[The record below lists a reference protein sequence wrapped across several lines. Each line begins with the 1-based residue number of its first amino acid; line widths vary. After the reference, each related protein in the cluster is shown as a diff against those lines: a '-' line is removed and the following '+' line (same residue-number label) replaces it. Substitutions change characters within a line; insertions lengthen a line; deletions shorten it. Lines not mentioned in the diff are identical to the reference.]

1 MQSCRRAVLQN
12 LPLKMRECK
21 KCLLLEAGK
30 DKSYSQI
37 GDLLSLADS
46 AEKVDKSEYIR
57 RLSLCRGCDFL
68 MEGMCV
74 KCGCYVEYRAAFINK
89 NCADYENKKW

>member
-1 MQSCRRAVLQN
+1 MFGDFEQTEDSFIAK
-12 LPLKMRECK
+12 LPPCSVVKFTVEMRECK
-21 KCLLLEAGK
+21 KCPLLEAGK

-57 RLSLCRGCDFL
+57 RLSLCRGCDF
-68 MEGMCV
+68 
-74 KCGCYVEYRAAFINK
+74 
-89 NCADYENKKW
+89 